1 MRRRL
6 EKWVPFYLVAVGA
19 AGIALVPLDALP
31 AWAWK
36 LLASVGAGLV
46 TLGVGSFL
54 WEMGKALWSLPNRGK
69 KPSP

>member
-1 MRRRL
+1 MGRRF

-19 AGIALVPLDALP
+19 CGIALLPLDALP

-36 LLASVGAGLV
+36 LLASVGAGLA

-54 WEMGKALWSLPNRGK
+54 WEMGKALIKLVRRAT
-69 KPSP
+69 